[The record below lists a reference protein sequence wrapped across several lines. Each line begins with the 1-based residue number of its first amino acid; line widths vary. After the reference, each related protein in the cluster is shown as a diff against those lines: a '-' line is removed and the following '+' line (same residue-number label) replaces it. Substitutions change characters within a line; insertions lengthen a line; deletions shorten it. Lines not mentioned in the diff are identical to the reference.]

1 MKHPSQEILALH
13 AGGDLGWLAGWKT
26 ASHVAGCERCADE
39 VAAFSDLR
47 EALPELGEIPEVP
60 WNRMAADMRA
70 NIRLGLAA
78 GECVR
83 RVAGPVSERVP
94 LFRGARV
101 TLALASILAV
111 AVTGLVL
118 QGPGPVPTVARTV
131 DPVVQ
136 LTSHGIQR
144 RSGDQGFALMHG
156 GAQSVT
162 YTVNAKGSLG
172 ARYMDPETDQVTMT
186 KVYVE

>member
-1 MKHPSQEILALH
+1 MKHPSQDILALH

-26 ASHVAGCERCADE
+26 ARHVAGCEHCADD
-39 VAAFSDLR
+39 VAAFSELR
-47 EALPELGEIPEVP
+47 EALPELGEIPELP

-70 NIRLGLAA
+70 NIRLGVAA

-83 RVAGPVSERVP
+83 RVSEPLP
-94 LFRGARV
+94 LFRGARIA
-101 TLALASILAV
+101 LALASIV
-111 AVTGLVL
+111 AVVATGLVL
-118 QGPGPVPTVARTV
+118 QSPGPAPIVARSA

-156 GAQSVT
+156 SAQSVT

>member
-1 MKHPSQEILALH
+1 MKHPNQEILALH

-26 ASHVAGCERCADE
+26 ARHVAGCERCADD
-39 VAAFSDLR
+39 VAAFNDLR
-47 EALPELGEIPEVP
+47 EALPDLSQIPEIP
-60 WNRMAADMRA
+60 WNRMAADMQA
-70 NIRLGLAA
+70 NIRLGISA

-83 RVAGPVSERVP
+83 GVSEPAAEPVP
-94 LFRGARV
+94 LFRGARLTV
-101 TLALASILAV
+101 ALASVMAMV
-111 AVTGLVL
+111 VTGLVL
-118 QGPGPVPTVARTV
+118 QRPGPTASVARSGE
-131 DPVVQ
+131 PVVQ
-136 LTSHGIQR
+136 LTTHGIQR

-156 GAQSVT
+156 SAQSVT

>member
-26 ASHVAGCERCADE
+26 ARHVAGCERCSEE

-47 EALPELGEIPEVP
+47 EVLPELSEIPEIP

-83 RVAGPVSERVP
+83 EMTEPAPEYVP
-94 LFRGARV
+94 LFRGARI
-101 TLALASILAV
+101 TLALASVMALV
-111 AVTGLVL
+111 VTGLVL
-118 QGPGPVPTVARTV
+118 QSPRPAPALARFA

-156 GAQSVT
+156 SAQRVT
-162 YTVNAKGSLG
+162 YTVSAKGSLG